1 MQAPGWGAGD
11 FDLGLSDIFGCIN
24 DVLEHVSH
32 AVASATAGGQTT
44 GGKSAGRRERGGH
57 GEHGPKGGGSWLDW
71 QIPAERSADAGA
83 QTGQR
88 GFGGHAG
95 RAGRGHWGGGAGG
108 AWGGWWPGGPPGP
121 PGPPG
126 SPGRPSKAGRGDV
139 RAAIL
144 ALLREGPRTGY
155 QIMSEISERSGGA
168 WRPSPGAVYPALS
181 QLADEGLIAGEES
194 GGRRTFSLTE
204 AGLAYLEKHP
214 EMARAAWESRQQQE
228 AWELPG
234 LFAEA
239 ARLGG
244 GIVQVT
250 HSGTPEQVH
259 AVERL
264 LARTRRELYQILA
277 DDFDPEGN
285 DDDGAGAGTDPD
297 EPGHDDKQEGTNV

>member
-1 MQAPGWGAGD
+1 MQGSQWRAGD
-11 FDLGLSDIFGCIN
+11 FDLGLFDIFNCVGEL
-24 DVLEHVSH
+24 LEQVSRT
-32 AVASATAGGQTT
+32 VASATAGAQAT
-44 GGKSAGRRERGGH
+44 GGRPAGSRERGQ
-57 GEHGPKGGGSWLDW
+57 KSGGSW
-71 QIPAERSADAGA
+71 
-83 QTGQR
+83 QR

-95 RAGRGHWGGGAGG
+95 RGHWGGGASG
-108 AWGGWWPGGPPGP
+108 AWGGWWPGGPP
-121 PGPPG
+121 PGPAG
-126 SPGRPSKAGRGDV
+126 PGRGSKAGRGDV

-194 GGRRTFSLTE
+194 GGRRTFSLTS
-204 AGLAYLEKHP
+204 AGQAYLEQHP
-214 EMARAAWESRQQQE
+214 EMARAAWESKQQQE

-244 GIVQVT
+244 GIVQVAQ
-250 HSGTPEQVH
+250 SGTPQQIH
-259 AVERL
+259 AVEEL

-277 DDFDPEGN
+277 DDFDPDE
-285 DDDGAGAGTDPD
+285 DEDEDAGAEASQGGLTQD
-297 EPGHDDKQEGTNV
+297 EK